1 MGFAMKIND
10 AIRQRIKELVDD
22 NKTTLTALC
31 LNSNLTPSTIF
42 DFMAGKSQCPKVSTI
57 KKLCFGAGITLREFF
72 DKDYFD
78 DDDVYV

>member
-1 MGFAMKIND
+1 MGFAININD

-22 NKTTLTALC
+22 NKTTLTTLC

-57 KKLCFGAGITLREFF
+57 KKLCFGAGIKLKDFF
-72 DKDYFD
+72 DSPLFENLED
-78 DDDVYV
+78 

>member
-1 MGFAMKIND
+1 MGFAININD

-22 NKTTLTALC
+22 NKTTLTTLC

-57 KKLCFGAGITLREFF
+57 KKLCFGAEITLKDFF
-72 DKDYFD
+72 DSPLFENLED
-78 DDDVYV
+78 